1 MYYID
6 FDGVILDTYFP
17 TFKEY
22 YEQEKLGNYID
33 DIEYVQKQDWN
44 KILVESEIINNSID
58 IIKSIDINRVAILTR
73 IHSLENEGESKIKY
87 LREKGIR
94 CPIILVPYH
103 LKKTDIV
110 FAKDNILIDD
120 AIFNLDEWSSQGGT
134 SIYFNKDG
142 NSIDGWGRENTKYKI
157 IQDLNFIKNEINH
170 KES

>member
-6 FDGVILDTYFP
+6 FDGVILDTYLP

-22 YEQEKLGNYID
+22 LEKEKLGKYID
-33 DIEYVQKQDWN
+33 DIEYVQKQNWE
-44 KILVESEIINNSID
+44 KILKESEIINNSLD
-58 IIKSIDINRVAILTR
+58 IIKSLDINRVAILTR

-87 LREKGIR
+87 LREKGIK

-110 FAKDNILIDD
+110 SAKNNILIDD
-120 AIFNLDEWSSQGGT
+120 AVFNLDEWSSQGGT

-142 NSIDGWGRENTKYKI
+142 KQIDGWGTKNTKYKM
-157 IQDLNFIKNEINH
+157 IQDLKYIKEQI
-170 KES
+170 K